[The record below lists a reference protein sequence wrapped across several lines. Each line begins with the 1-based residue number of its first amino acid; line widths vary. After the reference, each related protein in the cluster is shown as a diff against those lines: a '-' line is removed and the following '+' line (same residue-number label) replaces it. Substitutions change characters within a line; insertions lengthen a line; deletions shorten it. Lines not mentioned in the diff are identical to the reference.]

1 MDDPT
6 PEAATVTV
14 RILDQSYLVR
24 SSLDRVELQ
33 RLADY
38 VQGKMRTI
46 TTQTPHGDLVRVA
59 VLAALNIADDYFRC
73 REHRTDSDRVIR
85 ERTAEIEAVVDR
97 AIRVSLPPSDDSASP
112 EIEVPAVRVM
122 VGGSFEPLSNRS
134 GSRRVAVSTPR
145 CEEA

>member
-24 SSLDRVELQ
+24 SSLDRAELQ

-73 REHRTDSDRVIR
+73 REHRTDRDRVIR
-85 ERTAEIEAVVDR
+85 ERTAVIEAVVDR
-97 AIRVSLPPSDDSASP
+97 AIRVSLPPSDDSAN
-112 EIEVPAVRVM
+112 A
-122 VGGSFEPLSNRS
+122 
-134 GSRRVAVSTPR
+134 
-145 CEEA
+145 